1 MVATGLVVVAGEVTT
16 NTYVDIQDVVR
27 SKIKEMPAY
36 LRSGWNVLDFCV
48 VVISILS
55 LMNMDAV
62 QGLQALRT
70 FRALR
75 PLRLI
80 SRLEGM
86 RQVIN
91 TLIKSIPAVSTL
103 GWLSVPSP
111 PNSESLERRT
121 STAQS
126 SRFERVS
133 SSCDGSSI
141 ARLGSG

>member
-1 MVATGLVVVAGEVTT
+1 VRIRRALSRWCDTLFTLVCPLAIDDPRLDATDPLKMTIRYINYFFTAAFIIEMLLKIVVLGF
-16 NTYVDIQDVVR
+16 IH

-36 LRSGWNVLDFCV
+36 LRSGWNILDFCV

-80 SRLEGM
+80 SRLEGITCIHVCA
-86 RQVIN
+86 R
-91 TLIKSIPAVSTL
+91 
-103 GWLSVPSP
+103 
-111 PNSESLERRT
+111 
-121 STAQS
+121 S
-126 SRFERVS
+126 S
-133 SSCDGSSI
+133 
-141 ARLGSG
+141 AR